1 MPIRLDRLDAVNVLT
16 LYLILLLGIPSRL
29 IVEPLGAAGSPAS
42 LVGLFCAIWWAW
54 DKLRGAN
61 DGRTVGNR
69 PVRRWAAAVL
79 LAFVASYYV
88 AATRP
93 INPDELSTADIGML
107 SLIGW
112 LGVLL
117 LANDG
122 IDDPARLRAL
132 LRRVS
137 VAGGLVGLLGLVQ
150 FITGRA
156 FVDLLQ
162 IPGLTSNTAI
172 FGVAERNGF
181 NRPAGTSIHA
191 IEFSVVITMILPLAI
206 TLATQRDG
214 RTAIARWWPVAAMV
228 AVIPLAIS
236 RSAIVGAFIGFMV
249 LLPSLNQR
257 VRGLVLMGATAAAI
271 GTFIAV
277 PGLLGSLG
285 RLFINIGD
293 DDSARSRTDSYG
305 LVWEYFLRSP
315 LFGRGYSTFL
325 PAHRILDNQYL
336 LLLMDVGLIGLLA
349 IIGLVASGM
358 AAGIGSRRSA
368 MNPRIAELG
377 QSVAASIAVGA
388 VGLALF
394 DAFSFPMA
402 VGLLMLCIGLAGNLR
417 HHVDSRF
424 DVSHFV
430 SNLERL
436 R

>member
-1 MPIRLDRLDAVNVLT
+1 
-16 LYLILLLGIPSRL
+16 LLLGVPSRL
-29 IVEPLGAAGSPAS
+29 VVEALGAAGSPAS
-42 LVGLFCAIWWAW
+42 LVGLLCAIWWTW
-54 DKLRGAN
+54 DKLRGPS
-61 DGRTVGNR
+61 DGRTGGHR
-69 PVRRWAAAVL
+69 PVRRWAGIVL
-79 LAFVASYYV
+79 LAFVASYFV

-93 INPDELSTADIGML
+93 INPGELSTADSGML

-112 LGVLL
+112 LGILL

-132 LRRVS
+132 LRRVA

-156 FVDLLQ
+156 FVDLIQ
-162 IPGLTSNTAI
+162 IPGLTSNTPV
-172 FGVAERNGF
+172 FGVAQRNGF

-191 IEFSVVITMILPLAI
+191 IEFSVVITMILPLAV

-214 RTAIARWWPVAAMV
+214 RTILARWWPVAAMV

-236 RSAIVGAFIGFMV
+236 RSAIVGAVVGFLV
-249 LLPSLNQR
+249 LLPSLSGR
-257 VRGLVLMGATAAAI
+257 VRGLVLIGATAAAI
-271 GTFIAV
+271 VTFITV

-285 RLFINIGD
+285 RLFVNI
-293 DDSARSRTDSYG
+293 DSDGSSRSRTDSYG
-305 LVWEYFLRSP
+305 LVGEYFLHSP

-349 IIGLVASGM
+349 VLGLLASGA
-358 AAGIGSRRSA
+358 AAGVGARRTA

-402 VGLLMLCIGLAGNLR
+402 VGLLMLSIGLAGNLR

-424 DVSHFV
+424 AVAHMF